1 MVQKSHMLQKAG
13 PKQRQVKVDLCE
25 LLCFGSSTVQL
36 QWTELSPEEK
46 TNLRDE
52 VGGDTTR
59 VFPPAF

>member
-1 MVQKSHMLQKAG
+1 MVQKSHMLHKAG
-13 PKQRQVKVDLCE
+13 PKHSQVEVDSCE
-25 LLCFGSSTVQL
+25 LLCFESSSVQL